1 MLSCVYTYLQPD
13 RGVYLDPRQGR
24 YALLSSVPP
33 SSPHTV
39 TVLPDDVL
47 TCIAIE
53 GNPDL
58 AGIGVRVAFYIQSA
72 INTLLVIVSPR
83 DSVPSAWAGTLLTT
97 SLVIAAIVQKV
108 NHTLTLHHATL
119 IMNFATL
126 SCISSFAVAPMLP
139 IWRLRPSE
147 YYAQELARNAVHDAG
162 GDDQSNIIESPF
174 YINRQKKHIKAAQ
187 NRERVILALALLTQV
202 VLQWTWGIILFVSP
216 TYSQKECS
224 GDTVLLFFLYPFR
237 VRDVKGGK
245 FVVWPFWLIFTL
257 GITLALTINL
267 ALSSPNRAHDSLS
280 RRSTISMSA
289 GNSSSTPVW
298 RQLARLTVDVIPS
311 WQDRPKQVIFW
322 GNTVSFIL
330 WCLYLISS
338 EWQRSLNHISEG
350 EDDFGG
356 FGQVTAIF
364 LSLAP
369 LWSLSVA
376 LYKYPSLRRRQE
388 RHRQRVAAGGGEREY
403 IPTQHSDESRSLLA
417 PLDHS
422 PQPSGTAESFQ
433 LSDLGP
439 TPLSQSGSSHRRA
452 ADSSRGN
459 IYVVTVPSPEMGL
472 MDWEYHPDSP
482 VH

>member
-224 GDTVLLFFLYPFR
+224 GDT
-237 VRDVKGGK
+237 
-245 FVVWPFWLIFTL
+245 
-257 GITLALTINL
+257 
-267 ALSSPNRAHDSLS
+267 
-280 RRSTISMSA
+280 
-289 GNSSSTPVW
+289 
-298 RQLARLTVDVIPS
+298 
-311 WQDRPKQVIFW
+311 DRPKQVIFW